1 MKSQNRLAAYD
12 VMRIV
17 AIVAVL
23 LNHLPAYHLFHNGRG
38 MMLVWGLAIGVVV
51 RIGVPLFAMVSG
63 ALLLGRNETYREL
76 WQKRISR
83 MLLVVL
89 IFEGIHYA
97 CGCLAGQ
104 EQFDASDFAYGLF
117 SGRLKGMTSYWF
129 LYAYLGFLVMLPFMR
144 RVAQAMTRAD
154 FLWLMGAHVVCTTL
168 PVAINFACECAGAQK
183 FVISSAFV
191 VSLSSVML
199 YFYPLI
205 GFWIDRNVDVNRITR
220 RQWLLILGVTL
231 AGLVLSAWMTWYH
244 NDRFH
249 DASETYINLTVFCTA
264 IAVFLAAKR
273 IFDGGFALRR
283 PRLNRALCLCGS
295 LVFGVYLLDQPLKF
309 FLYEPLRARLFIP
322 SPFEAYG
329 LSSAVCFSLI
339 WVCITLVLCGGVTW
353 LLKRLPLF
361 HKLV

>member
-1 MKSQNRLAAYD
+1 MPTKPRLACYD

-83 MLLVVL
+83 MLLVILV
-89 IFEGIHYA
+89 FEGIHYA
-97 CGCLAGQ
+97 CGCLSGQ
-104 EQFDASDFAYGLF
+104 EHFSLSDFAFGLF
-117 SGRLKGMTSYWF
+117 GGWLKGMTSYWF

-154 FLWLMGAHVVCTTL
+154 FLWLMGVHVVCTTL
-168 PVAINFACECAGAQK
+168 PVVVNFVCECAGAQK
-183 FVISSAFV
+183 FVMSSAFV

-205 GFWIDRNVDVNRITR
+205 GFWIDRNIDVHRITR
-220 RQWLLILGVTL
+220 RQWGLIVGVTI
-231 AGLVLSAWMTWYH
+231 AGLVLSAWMTWYYNVH
-244 NDRFH
+244 FH
-249 DASETYINLTVFCTA
+249 AASQAHINLTVYCTA
-264 IAVFLAAKR
+264 ITVFLAAKR
-273 IFDGGFALRR
+273 FFGSHFAQHR

-309 FLYEPLRARLFIP
+309 FLYEPLRARLFTP

-339 WVCITLVLCGGVTW
+339 WVCITLVLCGFVTW
-353 LLKRLPLF
+353 VLKRLPLF
-361 HKLV
+361 RKLM